1 MKKIF
6 QLYLTVGSIALLLLN
21 ACSKE
26 FLNPDPKGTLM
37 EDTYYSNPNE
47 AFAGLVSV
55 YDPVGWQTAVTYFN
69 FGALNA
75 ASDDHVAGGG
85 GPNDMET
92 WQRWS
97 NYTLNESIG
106 PQQDYWNRNFTGVS
120 RANVYIKKLEEGVSG
135 LNEALASRY
144 VAEAKFLRA
153 YYYFDLVR
161 LFRNIPFYTEPL
173 TTDNMREQTQV
184 APEVVYAQ
192 IEQDLKDAI
201 TMLPPTVPGATE
213 GGRATKGAAQ
223 ALLGKVYVYQKK
235 WNEAAAQLS
244 EVNGTP
250 GGTSQ
255 YGYHLLDDFG
265 DVFRPDN
272 KFHSE
277 SIFEIVHS
285 AVGALDWGAWGQ
297 FYGNVATVMF
307 GPRGYGGPFY
317 YSGWSFCPITQD
329 LYDLMHKDPRFKATV
344 ADVDSIERAMQ
355 VAANDPNLQIYE
367 RGYMNTGWF
376 IQKYAPLTE
385 FAATNGVRELNYPQN
400 YIEIRLADTYL
411 MEAEALVESGQGGG
425 AGSRA
430 YQLLNAVRGR
440 VDLGPIEA
448 TLDHIFLERRKE
460 LATEGH
466 RWYDLVRSGRAPA
479 VLGSRGFVAGKH
491 EVLPIPYNELLN
503 TQLEQHEAYK

>member
-1 MKKIF
+1 MKKIS
-6 QLYLTVGSIALLLLN
+6 QLYKAGLVMILFITS

-37 EDTYYSNPNE
+37 EETYYSNPEE

-97 NYTLNESIG
+97 NYSLNESIG
-106 PQQDYWNRNFTGVS
+106 PQQDYWDRNFTGVS
-120 RANVYIKKLEEGVSG
+120 RANIFIKKLETGIPG
-135 LNEALASRY
+135 LSDALAARY
-144 VAEAKFLRA
+144 LAEAKFLRG

-201 TMLPPTVPGATE
+201 GVLPPTVPGATE
-213 GGRATKGAAQ
+213 GGRVTKGAAQ
-223 ALLGKVYVYQKK
+223 ALLGKVFIYQKK
-235 WNEAAAQLS
+235 WSEAATQLA

-255 YGYHLLDDFG
+255 YGYHLLDNFEDI
-265 DVFRPDN
+265 FRPDN

-277 SIFEIVHS
+277 AIFEIVHS
-285 AVGALDWGAWGQ
+285 AIGALDWGAWGV

-307 GPRGYGGPFY
+307 GPRGYSGPSY
-317 YSGWSFCPITQD
+317 YSGWSFCPITEE
-329 LYDLMHKDPRFKATV
+329 LYNLLHYDPRFKATV
-344 ADVDSIERAMQ
+344 ADVDSLEKIGEAQ
-355 VAANDPNLQIYE
+355 YE
-367 RGYMNTGWF
+367 KGYMNTGWF
-376 IQKYAPLTE
+376 IQKYAPLME
-385 FAATNGVRELNYPQN
+385 FAATNGVRELNYPQD

-411 MEAEALVESGQGGG
+411 LEAEALVESGQGGG

-430 YQLLNAVRGR
+430 YQLLNAVRNR
-440 VDLGPIEA
+440 VGLGPIEA
-448 TLDHIFLERRKE
+448 TVDNIFLERRKE

-479 VLGSRGFVAGKH
+479 ALGDRGFVAGKH

-503 TQLEQHEAYK
+503 TQLEQHEPYK

>member
-1 MKKIF
+1 MNNLV
-6 QLYLTVGSIALLLLN
+6 QLYKAALVIMLIMVSS
-21 ACSKE
+21 CSKE
-26 FLNPDPKGTLM
+26 FLTPDPKGTLM
-37 EDTYYSNPNE
+37 EETYYSNPDE

-106 PQQDYWNRNFTGVS
+106 PQEDYWDRNFTGVS
-120 RANVYIKKLEEGVSG
+120 RANIFIQKIEAGIPG
-135 LNEALASRY
+135 LSDALAARY
-144 VAEAKFLRA
+144 IAEAKFLRG

-161 LFRNIPFYTEPL
+161 LFRNIPFYIEPL

-184 APEVVYAQ
+184 EPEVVYAQ
-192 IEQDLKDAI
+192 VEQDLKDAI
-201 TMLPPTVPGATE
+201 AILPPSIPGATE

-235 WNEAAAQLS
+235 WDEAAAQLA

-255 YGYHLLDDFG
+255 YGYHLLDDFA
-265 DVFRPDN
+265 DIFRPDN

-285 AVGALDWGAWGQ
+285 AVGALDWGAWGV

-307 GPRGYGGPFY
+307 GPRGYSGPSY
-317 YSGWSFCPITQD
+317 YSGWSFCPITKD
-329 LYDLMHKDPRFKATV
+329 LYDLLHYDPRFKATV
-344 ADVDSIERAMQ
+344 ADVDSLE
-355 VAANDPNLQIYE
+355 QIGEAQYE
-367 RGYMNTGWF
+367 KGYMNTGWF

-430 YQLLNAVRGR
+430 YQLLNAVRNR
-440 VDLGPIEA
+440 VGLGPIEA
-448 TLDHIFLERRKE
+448 TLDNIFLERRKE

-479 VLGSRGFVAGKH
+479 ALGARGFVAGKH

-503 TQLEQHEAYK
+503 TQLVQHEAYK

>member
-1 MKKIF
+1 MNNIVKI
-6 QLYLTVGSIALLLLN
+6 YKAALVIMLIMVSS
-21 ACSKE
+21 CSKE
-26 FLNPDPKGTLM
+26 FLTPDPKGTLM
-37 EDTYYSNPNE
+37 EETYYSNPDE

-106 PQQDYWNRNFTGVS
+106 PQEDYWDRNFTGVS
-120 RANVYIKKLEEGVSG
+120 RANIFIQKIEAGIPG
-135 LNEALASRY
+135 LSEALAARY
-144 VAEAKFLRA
+144 IAEAKFLRG

-161 LFRNIPFYTEPL
+161 LFRNIPFYIEPL

-184 APEVVYAQ
+184 EPEVVYAQ
-192 IEQDLKDAI
+192 VEQDLKDAI
-201 TMLPPTVPGATE
+201 AILPPSIPGATE

-235 WNEAAAQLS
+235 WNEAAAQLA

-255 YGYHLLDDFG
+255 YGYHLLDDFA
-265 DVFRPDN
+265 DIFRPDN

-285 AVGALDWGAWGQ
+285 AVGALDWGAWDV

-307 GPRGYGGPFY
+307 GPRGYSGPSY
-317 YSGWSFCPITQD
+317 YSGWSFCPITKD
-329 LYDLMHKDPRFKATV
+329 LYDLLHYDPRFKATV
-344 ADVDSIERAMQ
+344 ADVDSLE
-355 VAANDPNLQIYE
+355 QIGEAQYE
-367 RGYMNTGWF
+367 KGYMNTGWF

-430 YQLLNAVRGR
+430 YQLLNAVRNR
-440 VDLGPIEA
+440 VGLGPIEA
-448 TLDHIFLERRKE
+448 TLDNIFLERRKE

-479 VLGSRGFVAGKH
+479 ALGARGFVAGKH

-503 TQLEQHEAYK
+503 TQLVQHEAYK

>member
-1 MKKIF
+1 MNNLV
-6 QLYLTVGSIALLLLN
+6 QLYKATLVTMLIMVSS
-21 ACSKE
+21 CSKE
-26 FLNPDPKGTLM
+26 FLAPDPKGTLM
-37 EDTYYSNPNE
+37 EETYYSNPEE

-106 PQQDYWNRNFTGVS
+106 PQEDYWDRNFTGVS
-120 RANVYIKKLEEGVSG
+120 RANIFIQKVEAGIPG
-135 LNEALASRY
+135 LSDALASRY
-144 VAEAKFLRA
+144 IAEAKFLRG

-161 LFRNIPFYTEPL
+161 LFRNIPFYIEPL

-184 APEVVYAQ
+184 EPDVVYAQ
-192 IEQDLKDAI
+192 VEQDLKDAI
-201 TMLPPTVPGATE
+201 AMLPPTVPGATE
-213 GGRATKGAAQ
+213 GGRVTKGAAQ
-223 ALLGKVYVYQKK
+223 ALLGKVYLYQKK
-235 WNEAAAQLS
+235 WSDAATQLA
-244 EVNGTP
+244 EVNGAP
-250 GGTSQ
+250 GATSQ
-255 YGYHLLDDFG
+255 YGYHLLNNFG
-265 DVFRPDN
+265 DIFRPDN
-272 KFHSE
+272 KFNSE

-285 AVGALDWGAWGQ
+285 AVGALDWGAWGV

-307 GPRGYGGPFY
+307 GPRGYSGPSY

-329 LYDLMHKDPRFKATV
+329 LYDLLHFDPRFKATI
-344 ADVDSIERAMQ
+344 ADVDSLE
-355 VAANDPNLQIYE
+355 QIGEAQYE
-367 RGYMNTGWF
+367 KGYMNTGWF

-411 MEAEALVESGQGGG
+411 MEAEALVESGQGNG

-430 YQLLNAVRGR
+430 YQLLNAVRNR
-440 VDLGPIEA
+440 VGLGPIEA
-448 TLDHIFLERRKE
+448 SLDNIFLERRKE

-479 VLGSRGFVAGKH
+479 ALGSRGFVAGKH

-503 TQLEQHEAYK
+503 TQLVQHEAYK

>member
-1 MKKIF
+1 MKRISYKLSFVFITTLIGF
-6 QLYLTVGSIALLLLN
+6 GS
-21 ACSKE
+21 CTKE
-26 FLNPDPKGTLM
+26 FLKPDPKGTLM
-37 EDTYYSNPNE
+37 EDTYYSNPDE

-55 YDPVGWQTAVTYFN
+55 YDPIGWQTAVSYLN
-69 FGALNA
+69 FGAVNS

-85 GPNDMET
+85 GANDMET

-97 NYTLNESIG
+97 NYTLNESLG

-120 RANVYIKKLEEGVSG
+120 RANIFIQKVEQGIPG
-135 LNEALASRY
+135 LSDALAARY
-144 VAEAKFLRA
+144 IAESKFLRA

-184 APEVVYAQ
+184 QPEVVYAQ

-201 TMLPPTVPGATE
+201 AVLPPTVPAATE
-213 GGRATKGAAQ
+213 GGRMTKGAAQ
-223 ALLGKVYVYQKK
+223 ALLGKVYIYQKK
-235 WNEAAAQLS
+235 WSDAAVQLA

-255 YGYHLLDDFG
+255 YGYRLLDDFAA
-265 DVFRPDN
+265 VFRPDN

-277 SIFEIVHS
+277 AIIEIVHS

-307 GPRGYGGPFY
+307 GPRGYSGPLY
-317 YSGWSFCPITQD
+317 YSGWSFCPITQE
-329 LYDLMHKDPRFKATV
+329 LYDLLHYDPRFKTTI
-344 ADVDSIERAMQ
+344 ADVDSLER
-355 VAANDPNLQIYE
+355 VGAAQYE
-367 RGYMNTGWF
+367 KGYMNTGWF
-376 IQKYAPLTE
+376 IQKYAPLVE
-385 FAATNGVRELNYPQN
+385 FAATSGVRELNYPQN
-400 YIEIRLADTYL
+400 YIEMRLADTYL

-425 AGSRA
+425 AGTRA
-430 YQLLNAVRGR
+430 YQLLNAVRNR
-440 VDLGPIEA
+440 VGLGPIEA
-448 TLDHIFLERRKE
+448 SLDNIFLERRKE

-479 VLGSRGFVAGKH
+479 ALGAKGFVAGKH
-491 EVLPIPYNELLN
+491 EILPIPYDELLN
-503 TQLEQHEAYK
+503 TSLVQHEEYR